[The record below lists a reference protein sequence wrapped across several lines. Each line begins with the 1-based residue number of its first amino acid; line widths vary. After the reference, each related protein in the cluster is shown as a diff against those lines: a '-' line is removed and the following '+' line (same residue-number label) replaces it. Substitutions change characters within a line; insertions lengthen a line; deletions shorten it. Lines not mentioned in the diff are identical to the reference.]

1 MDRSA
6 NGADD
11 PLDDETEQTELVGMN
26 INDFREEDQ
35 YLQAR
40 IGGGSRGR
48 RQSSKNSAESET

>member
-1 MDRSA
+1 MNANKIKKIMDRSA

-35 YLQAR
+35 YL
-40 IGGGSRGR
+40 
-48 RQSSKNSAESET
+48 